1 MRILI
6 SGSHGEIGSALVA
19 HLGAGHEV
27 VRLVRHA
34 EQARGDEILWHP
46 EAGMVDLAGLE
57 GFDAVVHLGGV
68 SIAGRWTAERKRQIL
83 TSRVGSTRLLS
94 ESLARL
100 RRPPAVFVCASAMG
114 YYGDRGD
121 EILTEESG
129 SGGTFL
135 AEVCRQWEAATGPAS
150 DAGIRVVN
158 TRCGIVLSPDRGAL
172 AKMLPVFRV
181 GGGGKLGSGRQWWS
195 WVVRDDVARAIHH
208 VIARDRLRGPV
219 NVGTPEPVTNGQF
232 THALGHV
239 LGRPTVA
246 RVPAGLV
253 RLALG
258 QMADELLLASCRMS
272 PHRLLGSGFV
282 FDHPRLE
289 GAMRHLLTPRVQPI
303 G

>member
-34 EQARGDEILWHP
+34 EQARGEDILWHP
-46 EAGMVDLAGLE
+46 EADTVDLAGLE
-57 GFDAVVHLGGV
+57 AFDAIVHLGGV

-83 TSRVGSTRLLS
+83 ASRVESTRLLS
-94 ESLARL
+94 ESLSRL
-100 RRPPAVFVCASAMG
+100 RRPPAIFVCASAMG

-121 EILTEESG
+121 ETLTEDST

-158 TRCGIVLSPDRGAL
+158 TRCGMVLSPDRGAL
-172 AKMLPVFRV
+172 AKMLPVFRM
-181 GGGGKLGSGRQWWS
+181 GGGGKLGAGRQWWS
-195 WVVRDDVARAIHH
+195 WITRDDVARAIHH
-208 VIARDRLRGPV
+208 VIIQDRLRGPV
-219 NVGTPEPVTNGQF
+219 NVSTPEPVMNAQF
-232 THALGHV
+232 THTLGHV
-239 LGRPTVA
+239 LGRPTIA

-253 RLALG
+253 RLAFG

-272 PHRLLGSGFV
+272 PQRLLGSGFV
-282 FDHPRLE
+282 FEYPRLDE
-289 GAMRHLLTPRVQPI
+289 ALHHLLTPSVRPI
-303 G
+303 H